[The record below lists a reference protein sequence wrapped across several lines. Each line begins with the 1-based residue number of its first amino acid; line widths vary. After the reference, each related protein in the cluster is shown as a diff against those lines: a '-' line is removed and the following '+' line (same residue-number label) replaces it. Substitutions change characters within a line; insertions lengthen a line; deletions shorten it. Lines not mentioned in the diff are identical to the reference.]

1 VYARLDLGKAAPFEM
16 QSVSQGPFGFVSAI
30 LNWGK
35 AHGAERPDDGCSNG
49 CEIQMSGNFCMWV
62 S

>member
-35 AHGAERPDDGCSNG
+35 ARGAERRTTGATWIEKKSV
-49 CEIQMSGNFCMWV
+49 NFYKNWKN
-62 S
+62 

>member
-35 AHGAERPDDGCSNG
+35 ARGAERRTTGAT
-49 CEIQMSGNFCMWV
+49 
-62 S
+62 